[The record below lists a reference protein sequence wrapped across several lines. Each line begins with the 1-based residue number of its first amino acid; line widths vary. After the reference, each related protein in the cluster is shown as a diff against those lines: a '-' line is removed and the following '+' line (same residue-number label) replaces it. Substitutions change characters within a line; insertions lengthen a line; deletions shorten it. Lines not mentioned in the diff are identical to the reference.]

1 MKYTIVY
8 INPNDE
14 TDLVY
19 FLYSADINKIC
30 AEDSDDLSNYI
41 TRDKSQAYLFDN
53 FDDAKNAAY
62 NVKYYHRE
70 LSMLKV
76 GIQRIEEPN
85 QITRETNEIN
95 SKLLSR

>member
-19 FLYSADINKIC
+19 FLYSVDINKVC
-30 AEDSDDLSNYI
+30 SEDSDDLSNYI
-41 TRDKSQAYLFDN
+41 TRDKSQAYLFDS

-62 NVKYYHRE
+62 NIKYYHRE
-70 LSMLKV
+70 LSALKA
-76 GIQRIEEPN
+76 GIQKIHEPN

-95 SKLLSR
+95 SKLISR

>member
-19 FLYSADINKIC
+19 LLYSADINKIC

-53 FDDAKNAAY
+53 FDDVKKAAY
-62 NVKYYHRE
+62 NIKYYHRE
-70 LSMLKV
+70 LSLLKA
-76 GIQRIEEPN
+76 GIQKIEEPN
-85 QITRETNEIN
+85 QITREINEHKE
-95 SKLLSR
+95 KLISR